1 MAQPSAAVHSTA
13 SDFSRFKSGR
23 TSANRVRLPVDAAA
37 LLADSDSGESRHQS
51 KDLQQPDHD
60 ADHND
65 RVENA
70 FDFSVHGNVGIHQP
84 KHDAD
89 GDKNENEIYKRHE
102 IDSPVRR

>member
-37 LLADSDSGESRHQS
+37 LFADSDSGESRHQS

-60 ADHND
+60 AD
-65 RVENA
+65 A